1 MKIQAITPFNVYTN
15 TQNLKKQQKTN
26 VQNNAYNPIA
36 YNDLT
41 FTARLFRTPE
51 NFYAQ
56 PFNKNGMPET
66 MKDYLNADYLDRQK
80 MPPAQMLKLVF
91 DDINETKNLEQVK
104 RIFPDEPLFKD
115 LTDTPNRKAKT
126 GILAEIDV
134 MREENKSLFKNGK
147 DNLGHY
153 ILKKIYT
160 EAKTLKE
167 INADFKKDVS
177 VHYNGLSPIE
187 YDTLRAF
194 GIKFPNNSF
203 WKSLTATREEFPYEY
218 KPRKPIESR
227 SAGNLKPVSTARVIP
242 QKNRFEHVKDWEVD
256 KLSDALIKGK
266 GSADETKKQL
276 KKTSVRDEASLG
288 FVAKY
293 MSEIN
298 SVVLERLQVSPEMS
312 YFFDSPELLSKSQK
326 QKMDAYWQDNGR
338 RELRSFMMK
347 DTIQMFFNAYGVDGQ
362 NEEFQELLDYA
373 HNIKPNR
380 LAEAARLQKLH
391 DEKQAYYDEM
401 FAELDKLEAQPQVSE
416 EIVHKSTEE
425 LLQDVVKQYDV
436 NEYRFDTAEGEVVI
450 VGNLQEAL
458 EENLRAETNFMPRAI
473 SNKFIKFVKEHNS
486 VSDAYILSKLL
497 AVQDVELPEDD
508 RLMSADDVVD
518 TTVKLYTEFS
528 NKNMLDCRAAQ
539 QAVAEIFTKFPAAA
553 KVNPQVLT
561 LGVFEFIPILNMFS
575 KEGRQVFL
583 RNSDFVNSKYS
594 EYRRPLS
601 DGEARKISMQV
612 FDLLRNYR
620 PNNTVIDV
628 QSPYAGFE
636 TTINEVACYMKNQNP
651 SDLKQ
656 ALVKY
661 IKEFGGSARYFLDK
675 DASKDLKMAKLE
687 QLLVHY
693 SYDHPVD
700 FHKFAVS
707 DEEGIAYIKYNNPQL
722 YHEIIG

>member
-66 MKDYLNADYLDRQK
+66 MKDYLNADYLDIQK

-115 LTDTPNRKAKT
+115 LTDTPNRKVKT

-147 DNLGHY
+147 DNIGHY

-218 KPRKPIESR
+218 KPKKPIESR

-391 DEKQAYYDEM
+391 D
-401 FAELDKLEAQPQVSE
+401 
-416 EIVHKSTEE
+416 
-425 LLQDVVKQYDV
+425 
-436 NEYRFDTAEGEVVI
+436 
-450 VGNLQEAL
+450 
-458 EENLRAETNFMPRAI
+458 
-473 SNKFIKFVKEHNS
+473 
-486 VSDAYILSKLL
+486 
-497 AVQDVELPEDD
+497 
-508 RLMSADDVVD
+508 
-518 TTVKLYTEFS
+518 
-528 NKNMLDCRAAQ
+528 
-539 QAVAEIFTKFPAAA
+539 
-553 KVNPQVLT
+553 
-561 LGVFEFIPILNMFS
+561 
-575 KEGRQVFL
+575 
-583 RNSDFVNSKYS
+583 
-594 EYRRPLS
+594 
-601 DGEARKISMQV
+601 
-612 FDLLRNYR
+612 
-620 PNNTVIDV
+620 
-628 QSPYAGFE
+628 
-636 TTINEVACYMKNQNP
+636 
-651 SDLKQ
+651 
-656 ALVKY
+656 
-661 IKEFGGSARYFLDK
+661 
-675 DASKDLKMAKLE
+675 
-687 QLLVHY
+687 
-693 SYDHPVD
+693 
-700 FHKFAVS
+700 
-707 DEEGIAYIKYNNPQL
+707 
-722 YHEIIG
+722 

>member
-115 LTDTPNRKAKT
+115 LTDTPNRKVKT

-218 KPRKPIESR
+218 KPKKPIESR

-539 QAVAEIFTKFPAAA
+539 QAVAEIFTKFPGVA

-594 EYRRPLS
+594 EYRKPLS

-636 TTINEVACYMKNQNP
+636 TTINAVACYMKNQNP

-687 QLLVHY
+687 QMLVHY

>member
-115 LTDTPNRKAKT
+115 LTDTPNRKVKT

-167 INADFKKDVS
+167 INVDFKKDVS

-425 LLQDVVKQYDV
+425 LLQDVVKQYNV

-539 QAVAEIFTKFPAAA
+539 QAVAEIFTKFPGAA

-594 EYRRPLS
+594 EYRKPLS

-636 TTINEVACYMKNQNP
+636 TTINAVACYMKNQNP